1 MIFLQ
6 IWLFLISQ
14 CSGKSVKK
22 CGLNERLDCGNL
34 KACERKCNEEESEE
48 EIEAVGAVKS
58 IRNSGSPGPCK
69 HLNSSV
75 NFNILK
81 RCLSRDCL
89 GRVCM
94 CDYGFYRNKDGEC
107 VTEDDCEYDNMEII
121 TFPPG
126 EN

>member
-1 MIFLQ
+1 MKTLYLIP

-48 EIEAVGAVKS
+48 EIEA
-58 IRNSGSPGPCK
+58 
-69 HLNSSV
+69 
-75 NFNILK
+75 

-121 TFPPG
+121 TFPP
-126 EN
+126 ESKH